1 MPLTTAQI
9 QNAYVAF
16 FNRPAD
22 VAGLTYW
29 SSYAG
34 STADLL
40 NTFAQSAE
48 YKALYSGLNNT
59 QMVNAVY
66 QNLFAHTPDVA
77 GLTYWVTQLD
87 QGKLSIGNIADAIN
101 KGAQGT
107 DATII
112 ANKVTA
118 ATAFT
123 NALDTTAEIVA
134 YAGVNSPGLA
144 AVKSWLAAVT
154 SDAATLTSAT
164 STTGLATITG
174 TVLNNVA
181 STGSTFALTTSI
193 DNITGTSGNDTII
206 GDFGVTNQVSAAD
219 QIDGGAGTDEFQ
231 LYGTLAS
238 LPTII
243 KNVEKIN
250 LSGYGDNKSINVS
263 TLSGVTDLVLRNQT
277 TQTTGDTTVTI
288 AAGQTVTLNTVQDSA
303 GAANEVIITGAS
315 SITSNTVVLDK
326 AGDAAT
332 GGNALEVEI
341 QGTGVKTLNLQ
352 TANNASRI
360 KLQDETTT
368 GDFAVDTIN
377 ITGDKNLTVDAIAA
391 STATK
396 VTVAAGSFTGALD
409 LTLSATENFEVTGGT
424 GSDRFNFGGALDASD
439 KVAGG
444 EGTDKL
450 ATSTATVN
458 AAFAA
463 IIDGKTNGV
472 ANNSSIEVLEYTGT
486 GAYVLDASLIQ
497 MSTLK
502 TYSTTG
508 AFSVAVP
515 TDNGTTA
522 GTAALTVTGQSN
534 AQTFSIEANVTGG
547 AGQANTAT
555 NAAGGNGAAGV
566 TFAPAVNNGDN
577 TLNLSLKGVTITGG
591 AAGANTAQASGT
603 GASGGNA
610 ADFSNFETINITS
623 TGATA
628 AAVNTFTGGAGAT
641 PGTGT
646 AGAAGSTVVVSAN
659 AKINVSGA
667 NEINLGT
674 ISSSN
679 QPVTVDASNLTGK
692 MTVGTGT
699 GADVIKGGAG
709 VNLITL
715 AGGADQIDLSKS
727 VAKADVITISA
738 ATSTS
743 AAASFAITGFTNSGT
758 STIGDKLDVAGTAT
772 IQADVSAGT
781 ATGVTNLTA
790 SATSGIM
797 TFTGSAAATATLA
810 DKLAAAVST
819 NFANSANEAIAFEHN
834 GSTYIVSNQD
844 GNTTFTDG
852 TDIVVQLVGVTGMTA
867 LSTTASGAT
876 TAWVA

>member
-1 MPLTTAQI
+1 MASKAFLQ
-9 QNAYVAF
+9 QAYLAYF
-16 FNRPAD
+16 GRPAD
-22 VAGLTYW
+22 PSGLAYYAEKTEPQVKAAFSASPESQAFFGSMAVAAQINAIYQNLFNRDAEPAGLTYW
-29 SSYAG
+29 AQEIGAG
-34 STADLL
+34 R
-40 NTFAQSAE
+40 
-48 YKALYSGLNNT
+48 
-59 QMVNAVY
+59 
-66 QNLFAHTPDVA
+66 
-77 GLTYWVTQLD
+77 
-87 QGKLSIGNIADAIN
+87 LSLADAAMGILA
-101 KGAQGT
+101 GAQNDDKT
-107 DATII
+107 AV
-112 ANKVTA
+112 ANKLAASDSFTTA
-118 ATAFT
+118 L
-123 NALDTTAEIVA
+123 NTTAEILG
-134 YAGVNSPGLA
+134 YAGA
-144 AVKSWLAAVT
+144 AAIAPARAYLKAVDAT
-154 SDAATLTSAT
+154 AATLTTAVAGVDASVTTVITAGSAVAGQT
-164 STTGLATITG
+164 FMLTTG
-174 TVLNNVA
+174 
-181 STGSTFALTTSI
+181 I
-193 DNITGTSGNDTII
+193 DNIAGTSGNDTII
-206 GDFGVTNQVSAAD
+206 GDFGVTGQVSAAD
-219 QIDGGAGTDEFQ
+219 QINGGAGTDELQ
-231 LYGTLAS
+231 LYGAFGT
-238 LPTII
+238 LPTTITG
-243 KNVEKIN
+243 VEKLN
-250 LSGYGDNKSINVS
+250 LSGYGENKSINVS
-263 TLSGVTDLVLRNQT
+263 TLTGVTDLILRNQT
-277 TQTTGDTTVTI
+277 TQGTGDTTVTV
-288 AAGQTVTLNTVQDSA
+288 AAGQTVTLNTVQDSGNA
-303 GAANEVIITGAS
+303 GNEVIIAAAS
-315 SITSNTVVLDK
+315 SVTANTLVLDK

-332 GGNALEVEI
+332 GGNDLEIEI
-341 QGTGVKTLNLQ
+341 AGTGVKTLNLQ

-360 KLQDETTT
+360 SLQDETAT

-377 ITGDKNLTVDAIAA
+377 ITGDKNLTVDNLAA
-391 STATK
+391 SSATK
-396 VTVAAGSFTGALD
+396 VTIAAGTFTGALN
-409 LTLSATENFEVTGGT
+409 LNLSATENFEVTGGT
-424 GSDRFNFGGALDASD
+424 GNDRFNFGAALNASD

-444 EGTDKL
+444 DGTDTL

-463 IIDGKTNGV
+463 VIDGKTNGV

-508 AFSVAVP
+508 AIAP
-515 TDNGTTA
+515 TQITGAGSTVGTTA
-522 GTAALTVTGQSN
+522 MTVTGQSN

-547 AGQANTAT
+547 TGQANTGG
-555 NAAGGNGAAGV
+555 AGGAGGV
-566 TFAPAVNNGDN
+566 GVSFAPAVNNGDN
-577 TLNLSLKGVTITGG
+577 TLNLSLKGVTIKGGTGG
-591 AAGANTAQASGT
+591 DGSATTNGGN
-603 GASGGNA
+603 GGNA
-610 ADFSNFETINITS
+610 ADLSNFETINITS

-628 AAVNTFTGGAGAT
+628 TAVNTFTGGS
-641 PGTGT
+641 TGT
-646 AGAAGSTVVVSAN
+646 SGGGTAGSTVVVSAN
-659 AKINVSGA
+659 AKINISGA

-709 VNLITL
+709 INLITL
-715 AGGADQIDLSKS
+715 AGGADQVDLSKS

-743 AAASFAITGFTNSGT
+743 ASASFAITGFTNSGT
-758 STIGDKLDVAGTAT
+758 TTVGDKLDVAGTAT

-834 GSTYIVSNQD
+834 GNTYIVSNQD

-852 TDIVVQLVGVTGMTA
+852 TDIVVQLVGVTGLTA

>member
-1 MPLTTAQI
+1 MANLTNLTANGQAVVKIFASVFKSGVSNDLITQGAALLDAGATKAQVYNGLLTNANVAAAFPLYTNASTPTAFVGSLVDNVFANSGATTAYLDAVKANWTARLNTEYAGNRGNFMDAMLSAVMSSA
-9 QNAYVAF
+9 NATSSDASIVAVYNTIN
-16 FNRPAD
+16 NRAEVGATLALTGVSTFTSMTALQAQTATVTND
-22 VAGLTYW
+22 VAT
-29 SSYAG
+29 
-34 STADLL
+34 
-40 NTFAQSAE
+40 
-48 YKALYSGLNNT
+48 
-59 QMVNAVY
+59 V
-66 QNLFAHTPDVA
+66 
-77 GLTYWVTQLD
+77 
-87 QGKLSIGNIADAIN
+87 
-101 KGAQGT
+101 
-107 DATII
+107 
-112 ANKVTA
+112 
-118 ATAFT
+118 ATAI
-123 NALDTTAEIVA
+123 AGTT
-134 YAGVNSPGLA
+134 
-144 AVKSWLAAVT
+144 
-154 SDAATLTSAT
+154 
-164 STTGLATITG
+164 
-174 TVLNNVA
+174 
-181 STGSTFALTTSI
+181 TGSTFTLTTGI
-193 DNITGTSGNDTII
+193 DNIAGTSGNDTII
-206 GDFGVTNQVSAAD
+206 GDFGVTGQVSAAD
-219 QIDGGAGTDEFQ
+219 QINGGAGTDELQ
-231 LYGTLAS
+231 LYGAFGT
-238 LPTII
+238 LPTTISG
-243 KNVEKIN
+243 VEKLN
-250 LSGYGDNKSINVS
+250 LSGYGEAKSINVS
-263 TLSGVTDLVLRNQT
+263 TLSGVTDLILRNQT
-277 TQTTGDTTVTI
+277 TQGTGDSTATV
-288 AAGQTVTLNTVQDSA
+288 AAGQTVTLNTVQDSGNA
-303 GAANEVIITGAS
+303 GNELIIASAS
-315 SITSNTVVLDK
+315 SVTANTLILDK

-332 GGNALEVEI
+332 GGNDLEIEI
-341 QGTGVKTLNLQ
+341 AGTGVKTLNLQ

-360 KLQDETTT
+360 SLQDETAT

-377 ITGDKNLTVDAIAA
+377 ITGDKNLTVDNLAVSSATKVTIAA
-391 STATK
+391 ST
-396 VTVAAGSFTGALD
+396 FTGALN
-409 LTLSATENFEVTGGT
+409 LNLSATENFEVTGGT
-424 GSDRFNFGGALDASD
+424 GNDRFNFGAALDASD

-444 EGTDKL
+444 DGTDTL

-508 AFSVAVP
+508 AIAP
-515 TDNGTTA
+515 TQITGAGSTVGTTA
-522 GTAALTVTGQSN
+522 MTVTGQSN
-534 AQTFSIEANVTGG
+534 AQTFSIGANVTGG
-547 AGQANTAT
+547 TGQANTGG
-555 NAAGGNGAAGV
+555 AGGAGGV
-566 TFAPAVNNGDN
+566 GVSFAPAVNNGDN
-577 TLNLSLKGVTITGG
+577 TLNLSLKGVTIKGGTGG
-591 AAGANTAQASGT
+591 DGSATTNGGN
-603 GASGGNA
+603 GGNA
-610 ADFSNFETINITS
+610 ADLSNFETINITS

-628 AAVNTFTGGAGAT
+628 TAVNTFTGGS
-641 PGTGT
+641 TGT
-646 AGAAGSTVVVSAN
+646 SGGGTAGSTVVVSAN
-659 AKINVSGA
+659 AKINISGA

-709 VNLITL
+709 INLITL
-715 AGGADQIDLSKS
+715 AGGADQVDLSKS

-758 STIGDKLDVAGTAT
+758 TTVGDKLDVAGTAT

-819 NFANSANEAIAFEHN
+819 NFANSTNEAIAFEHN
-834 GSTYIVSNQD
+834 GNTYIVSNQD

-852 TDIVVQLVGVTGMTA
+852 TDIVVQLVGVTGLTA